1 MGRNEAKE
9 VWRTASN
16 FKIGMELVSYTH
28 PNPLVDADS
37 LVSDVGNF
45 KVDNG
50 LSAILQSSQPAD

>member
-1 MGRNEAKE
+1 
-9 VWRTASN
+9 
-16 FKIGMELVSYTH
+16 MELVSYTH